1 MEKIDDILREKY
13 QILPDKD
20 PRKEMITK
28 EVKTGLKTRLGW
40 RNKTKEK
47 EFCRVENMFKQ
58 QPSPWTQFNNVMID
72 KVELT
77 KKKTEYSNEQLKALA
92 TTKIESYTTN
102 YTIYTDGST
111 DGKQVD
117 GGAGTYV
124 EDAQGREVARYED
137 PAGKLCSSYGG
148 ECFPM
153 HRASTWI
160 KEKEE

>member
-1 MEKIDDILREKY
+1 M
-13 QILPDKD
+13 
-20 PRKEMITK
+20 
-28 EVKTGLKTRLGW
+28 
-40 RNKTKEK
+40 
-47 EFCRVENMFKQ
+47 ENMFKQ

-77 KKKTEYSNEQLKALA
+77 KKKTEYSNEQLKVLA